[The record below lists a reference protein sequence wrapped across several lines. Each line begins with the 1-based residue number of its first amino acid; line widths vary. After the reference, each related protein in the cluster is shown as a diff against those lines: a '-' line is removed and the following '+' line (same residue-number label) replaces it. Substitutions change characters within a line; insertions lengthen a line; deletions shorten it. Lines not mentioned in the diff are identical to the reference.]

1 MGEFRKGGCPGGG
14 HTLRARRMGMKPGLE
29 TLDEDQVRQSWEHK
43 VDEVTKGAAIE
54 GEKNF
59 QDKCSLG

>member
-1 MGEFRKGGCPGGG
+1 
-14 HTLRARRMGMKPGLE
+14 MKPGLE
-29 TLDEDQVRQSWEHK
+29 TLDEDQVRQSQEHK
-43 VDEVTKGAAIE
+43 VDEVTRGATIE